1 MPKKLIEARS
11 REMRPVKE
19 LNRENPSV
27 IGNIFSLRK
36 KNCWDYLN
44 CPQNRK
50 EKCPAY
56 TQGAGRRC
64 WRLPGTFC
72 GGEVQ
77 GSIVEKL
84 ATCLKCEVYHKVNQL
99 RWFDT
104 VYVRFEL
111 FVVLPVLAILDAA
124 LVYTYFFVHSLPVF
138 ITVAVGATFLSGCVA
153 LAPAF
158 KVGKPIRI
166 LNEKVYQLCL
176 GNLASEPAM
185 VPRRDEYMLV
195 AIAIN
200 DLGEVLR
207 DVIKTFKKNA
217 DILASSS
224 EQLTSNMQQ
233 LSAGATE
240 TAGTISQIAAT
251 VENVGDDI
259 KAVSEMAEVTAQKA
273 GVGTAAL
280 SEVKSQMQAI
290 EEAANHV
297 GKVVEELEG
306 FTGRISRITELIT
319 EIADQTNLLALNAAI
334 EAARAGEHGRGFA
347 VVATEVR
354 RLAEQSA
361 KAAEDIRNLIVT
373 VQGQTRNAVG
383 AVAESSKMVEAGTAV
398 VGKSA
403 ASLEAIIHSVKDLT
417 GRIEG
422 INRAAGEIGSAVNS
436 VAATVEEQT
445 AVTEEVTAA
454 AEELAKIAEEA
465 RRLVENFKV

>member
-1 MPKKLIEARS
+1 MEKLNYRNSSGSVAGSMFS
-11 REMRPVKE
+11 R
-19 LNRENPSV
+19 
-27 IGNIFSLRK
+27 RK
-36 KNCWDYLN
+36 QSCWDFLN
-44 CPQNRK
+44 CPESRK
-50 EKCPAY
+50 EKCPAF
-56 TQGAGRRC
+56 TQNAGRRC
-64 WRLPGTFC
+64 WRLSGTLC

-84 ATCLKCEVYHKVNQL
+84 ATCLKCEVYHKINQL

-111 FVVLPVLAILDAA
+111 FVVLPVLAILVAA
-124 LVYTYFFVHSLPVF
+124 LVCTYFFVQSLPVF
-138 ITVAVGATFLSGCVA
+138 IMVAFAATFLSGCVA

-166 LNEKVYQLCL
+166 LQDKAHELGL
-176 GNLASEPAM
+176 GNLASEPAI

-195 AIAIN
+195 AIALN

-207 DVIKTFKKNA
+207 GLIKSFKKNA

-224 EQLTSNMQQ
+224 EQLTANMQQ
-233 LSAGATE
+233 VSAGAAE
-240 TAGTISQIAAT
+240 TAGTISEIAAT
-251 VENVGDDI
+251 VENVGEDI
-259 KAVSEMAEVTAQKA
+259 KAVTEMAEETAEKA
-273 GVGTAAL
+273 GTGSAAL
-280 SEVKSQMQAI
+280 SEVRAQMQAI
-290 EEAANHV
+290 EGAANHV
-297 GKVVEELEG
+297 GTVVEDLEG
-306 FTGRISRITELIT
+306 LTGQISRITELIT

-361 KAAEDIRNLIVT
+361 KAAEDIRNLIIT

-383 AVAESSKMVEAGTAV
+383 AVAESSKMVQAGTAV

-403 ASLEAIIHSVKDLT
+403 ASLEAIINSVEDLT

-422 INRAAGEIGSAVNS
+422 INRAASEIGSAVNN
-436 VAATVEEQT
+436 VAATVEEQS
-445 AVTEEVTAA
+445 AVTQEVTAA
-454 AEELAKIAEEA
+454 AEALAKVADEA
-465 RRLVENFKV
+465 RRLIENFKI